1 MLTKKFAIDANGEKA
16 HEGSEVLYKNKVW
29 LLETIDYLSW
39 NRNQYLT
46 LLDPNNKIKKMRYI
60 DPREVTIIG
69 KKILY

>member
-16 HEGSEVLYKNKVW
+16 YEGTEVLYKNKVW
-29 LLETIDYLSW
+29 LLEAIDYLSW